1 MDTHKTKR
9 FRTEYNM
16 RRFTSTQ
23 GEFGKNSFLGVTY
36 IENVVL
42 DPNCRDEI
50 TKTLRGLQEI
60 YLSKPLLKKIKQVL
74 NRLIPEGVSWKDG
87 RQGMDLW
94 VIFLLG
100 TLRLSCNWD
109 YDKLKSCYDNH
120 RKIREIAGVDLFCDI
135 DSVTGRQTI
144 HDNVSLFTPEI
155 ANDINKL
162 VVDYGHD
169 FLFPKD
175 NELDTRCDSFVFETK
190 VHFPTDLNLL
200 KDSVRK
206 ILSLGS
212 SLANEFKVS
221 GWRETKSQLK
231 KFQSRYNRLSK
242 MRHSNS
248 QKESQKDKRRQ
259 EIEDAVRKYLKLAQ
273 AHLLKSRELY
283 KNLNDE
289 QPEFELYMDYTELF
303 INQISRRVLNGET
316 ITPDE
321 KVYSIFEPHTEW
333 ICKGKAG
340 VRQEL
345 GVKVCIVEDQFGFIL
360 NHRIMYKE
368 QDKDIAVEMTRETQ
382 ELFPALRSIS
392 FDKGFYSKKDNNGND
407 NQVNIEAL
415 DVTAHLPVK
424 GRRNK
429 EAQKRERSTEF
440 IAARKQHPAVES
452 AINAL
457 QSHGFDRCP
466 DKGTPNFE
474 RYAAMAISASNI
486 HHIGAIIMARELE
499 AERRKKRSA

>member
-1 MDTHKTKR
+1 
-9 FRTEYNM
+9 M

-23 GEFGKNSFLGVTY
+23 GELGENSFLGVTF
-36 IENVVL
+36 IEDVTL
-42 DPNCRDEI
+42 DLNCRDEI

-60 YLSKPLLKKIKQVL
+60 YREKPLLKKIQQVL
-74 NRLIPEGVSWKDG
+74 NRLIPEDVSWKDG

-94 VIFLLG
+94 VVFLLG

-144 HDNVSLFTPEI
+144 QDNLGLFTPEI
-155 ANDINKL
+155 ANDINTL
-162 VVDYGHD
+162 VVGYGHAL
-169 FLFPKD
+169 LFPK
-175 NELDTRCDSFVFETK
+175 EKKLDIRCDSFVFETN

-206 ILSLGS
+206 ILNLGNG
-212 SLANEFKVS
+212 LANEFKIS
-221 GWRETKSQLK
+221 GWRETNSQLN
-231 KFQSRYNRLSK
+231 KFRSLYNRLSK

-248 QKESQKDKRRQ
+248 QKESQKERRRQ
-259 EIEDAVRKYLKLAQ
+259 EIEDAVRGYLKVAQ
-273 AHLLKSRELY
+273 AHLLKARALHKY
-283 KNLNDE
+283 LDDE
-289 QPEFELYMDYTELF
+289 YPEFELHMDYTELF

-316 ITPDE
+316 IAPDE

-368 QDKDIAVEMTRETQ
+368 QDKDIAFEMTRDTQ
-382 ELFPALRSIS
+382 NLFPALKSIS
-392 FDKGFYSKKDNNGND
+392 FDKGFYSKKDETGNN
-407 NQVNIEAL
+407 NQSNIDKL
-415 DVTAHLPVK
+415 NVTAHLPVK

-429 EAQKRERSTEF
+429 EAQERESSPEF

-457 QSHGFDRCP
+457 ETHGFDRCP

>member
-1 MDTHKTKR
+1 
-9 FRTEYNM
+9 
-16 RRFTSTQ
+16 
-23 GEFGKNSFLGVTY
+23 
-36 IENVVL
+36 
-42 DPNCRDEI
+42 
-50 TKTLRGLQEI
+50 
-60 YLSKPLLKKIKQVL
+60 
-74 NRLIPEGVSWKDG
+74 
-87 RQGMDLW
+87 
-94 VIFLLG
+94 
-100 TLRLSCNWD
+100 
-109 YDKLKSCYDNH
+109 
-120 RKIREIAGVDLFCDI
+120 
-135 DSVTGRQTI
+135 
-144 HDNVSLFTPEI
+144 
-155 ANDINKL
+155 
-162 VVDYGHD
+162 
-169 FLFPKD
+169 
-175 NELDTRCDSFVFETK
+175 

-206 ILSLGS
+206 ILSLGND
-212 SLANEFKVS
+212 LANKCKIPS
-221 GWRETKSQLK
+221 WRETKSQLN
-231 KFQSRYNRLSK
+231 KFRGLYNSLSK

-248 QKESQKDKRRQ
+248 QKDSKKERRRQ
-259 EIEDAVRKYLKLAQ
+259 EIEDAVRNYLKVAQ
-273 AHLLKSRELY
+273 AHLLKARALHEYLDDEYPELH
-283 KNLNDE
+283 LH
-289 QPEFELYMDYTELF
+289 MDYTELF

-316 ITPDE
+316 IAADE

-368 QDKDIAVEMTRETQ
+368 QDKDIAFDMTRDTQ
-382 ELFPALRSIS
+382 KLFPALRSIS
-392 FDKGFYSKKDNNGND
+392 FDKGFYSKKDNDGNN
-407 NQVNIEAL
+407 NQSNIETL
-415 DVTAHLPVK
+415 NVTAHLPVK

-429 EAQKRERSTEF
+429 EAQGRESSTDF

-457 QSHGFDRCP
+457 ENHGFDRCP

>member
-1 MDTHKTKR
+1 
-9 FRTEYNM
+9 M

-23 GEFGKNSFLGVTY
+23 GKLGENSFLGVTY
-36 IENVVL
+36 IEKVRL

-60 YLSKPLLKKIKQVL
+60 YRTKPLLKKIQQVL
-74 NRLIPEGVSWKDG
+74 QKLIPGNVSLEEG

-120 RKIREIAGVDLFCDI
+120 QKIREIAGVDLFCDV
-135 DSVTGRQTI
+135 DSVIGRQTI

-162 VVDYGHD
+162 VVDFGHN
-169 FLFPKD
+169 FLFPKEK
-175 NELDTRCDSFVFETK
+175 ELDIRCDSFVFETN
-190 VHFPTDLNLL
+190 VHFPTDFNLL

-206 ILSLGS
+206 TLSLGCN
-212 SLANEFKVS
+212 LANEFNIS
-221 GWRETKSQLK
+221 GWRETASQLN
-231 KFQSRYNRLSK
+231 KFRKTYNCLSK

-248 QKESQKDKRRQ
+248 QKEFQKEKRRE
-259 EIEDAVRKYLKLAQ
+259 EIKGAVRNYLKVAQ
-273 AHLLKSRELY
+273 AHLLKARVLY
-283 KNLNDE
+283 KHLGQE
-289 QPEFELYMDYTELF
+289 RPEFELHMDYTELF
-303 INQISRRVLNGET
+303 INQITRRVLNGET
-316 ITPDE
+316 IAPDE

-368 QDKDIAVEMTRETQ
+368 QDRDIAFEITRDTQ
-382 ELFPALRSIS
+382 SLFPALRSIS
-392 FDKGFYSKKDNNGND
+392 FDKGFYSKKDKEGNN
-407 NQVNIEAL
+407 NQSNIDKL
-415 DVTAHLPVK
+415 NITAHLPVK

-429 EAQKRERSTEF
+429 EAQEREGNERF

-457 QSHGFDRCP
+457 ESHGFDRCP

-474 RYAAMAISASNI
+474 RYAAMAVSASNI
-486 HHIGAIIMARELE
+486 HHIGAIIMARELDTK
-499 AERRKKRSA
+499 RRKKRSA

>member
-1 MDTHKTKR
+1 
-9 FRTEYNM
+9 M

-23 GEFGKNSFLGVTY
+23 GEFGENSLLGVTF
-36 IENVVL
+36 IEYVML

-60 YLSKPLLKKIKQVL
+60 YREKPLLKKIQQVL
-74 NRLIPEGVSWKDG
+74 NRLIPEDVSWTDG

-94 VIFLLG
+94 VIFVLG

-120 RKIREIAGVDLFCDI
+120 RKIREIAGVDLFCDV
-135 DSVTGRQTI
+135 DSVIGRQTI
-144 HDNVSLFTPEI
+144 HDNLGLFTPEI
-155 ANDINKL
+155 ANEINTL

-169 FLFPKD
+169 FLFPKEK
-175 NELDTRCDSFVFETK
+175 ELDIRCDSFVFETN

-206 ILSLGS
+206 ILSLGND
-212 SLANEFKVS
+212 LANEYKIS
-221 GWRETKSQLK
+221 GWRETASQLN
-231 KFQSRYNRLSK
+231 KFRSHYNSLSK

-248 QKESQKDKRRQ
+248 QKEVQKEKRRQ
-259 EIEDAVRKYLKLAQ
+259 EIEDAVRNYLKVAQ
-273 AHLLKSRELY
+273 AHLLKARALHKY
-283 KNLNDE
+283 LDE
-289 QPEFELYMDYTELF
+289 ECPEFELHMDYTELF
-303 INQISRRVLNGET
+303 INQITRRVLNGET
-316 ITPDE
+316 IAPDE

-368 QDKDIAVEMTRETQ
+368 QDRDIAFEMTRDTQ
-382 ELFPALRSIS
+382 KLFPALRSIS
-392 FDKGFYSKKDNNGND
+392 FDKGFYSKKDENGNN
-407 NQVNIEAL
+407 NQSNIEKL
-415 DVTAHLPVK
+415 NVNAHLPVK

-429 EAQKRERSTEF
+429 DAQEREGSAEF

-457 QSHGFDRCP
+457 ESHGFDRCP

-499 AERRKKRSA
+499 AERRKRRSA